1 MKKTVNKKQFEN
13 LIAEC
18 IQEVISESRQI
29 KPKKPTRKVMN
40 EAQLQHYIQN
50 IINEELENEG
60 MFNQIKQGVK
70 GAAAGMFG
78 KGRGGGLVDRFK
90 AAKDNATKN
99 YQAQGQIDTK
109 QEVFDYLTNLV
120 NQGKVK
126 PETTVYQLVGKGKN
140 GYNQINHFQSSMS
153 NLQRGIFNRNNF

>member
-40 EAQLQHYIQN
+40 EAQLQNYIQN

-60 MFNQIKQGVK
+60 VFNQIKQGVK

-78 KGRGGGLVDRFK
+78 KGRGGVSSIVLRQQK
-90 AAKDNATKN
+90 IMQLRTIKHKDKLI
-99 YQAQGQIDTK
+99 QSK
-109 QEVFDYLTNLV
+109 KYLIT
-120 NQGKVK
+120 
-126 PETTVYQLVGKGKN
+126 
-140 GYNQINHFQSSMS
+140 
-153 NLQRGIFNRNNF
+153 